1 MSIIE
6 NFSALSEKELY
17 DFAEALVKTIN
28 SEHIF
33 TSDANFSVY
42 SVEADELSGDLEIV
56 IDHDDYIKIDRKAT
70 WTCRDDEDLDNE
82 PEDISYDELDIV
94 DAKNAFKTLSTEIEG
109 YTVSL
114 DIADVDVEEI
124 AAFDVDHYTEE
135 DSGIGDYEYAGH
147 RGYDSRPY
155 LEVYGTV
162 TAACNCALALYVS
175 VSEPA
180 IDAE

>member
-17 DFAEALVKTIN
+17 DFAEALIKTIN

-42 SVEADELSGDLEIV
+42 SVEADELTGDLEIV
-56 IDHDDYIKIDRKAT
+56 IDHAELIYINRKAT

-82 PEDISYDELDIV
+82 PEDISYDELDTE
-94 DAKNAFKTLSTEIEG
+94 DAKKAFKTLSAEIEG

-114 DIADVDVEEI
+114 DISDVDVEEI
-124 AAFDVDHYTEE
+124 AAFDVDDYTEE
-135 DSGIGDYEYAGH
+135 DSGIGDYEYFGYRGH
-147 RGYDSRPY
+147 DSHPY
-155 LEVYGTV
+155 LEVSGTV
-162 TAACNCALALYVS
+162 TAACTCALALYVS

-180 IDAE
+180 VE